1 MLLLHLQTRDCKCV
15 MKNMNTTIKHSGV
28 VESVGGDCIKVRIVQ
43 TSACVSCK
51 VAGHCHAS
59 DKKDKTVDVYGAGL
73 SGLNVGDEVLVVA
86 SENTGWFAVALSFIL
101 PFIIVV
107 TVLFAVLAVS
117 GNELVAALSCL
128 FSLVPYFV
136 LLYFLRDKIRKR
148 ISFTIER
155 NI

>member
-1 MLLLHLQTRDCKCV
+1 MLLLHLQTRDCKCA

-28 VESVGGDCIKVRIVQ
+28 VESVVGDCIKVRIVQ

-59 DKKDKTVDVYGAGL
+59 DKKDKIVDVYGAGI
-73 SGLNVGDEVLVVA
+73 SGLDVGDEVLVVA

-117 GNELVAALSCL
+117 GNELAAALSAL
-128 FSLVPYFV
+128 FSLVPYFL
-136 LLYFLRDKIRKR
+136 LLYFLRDRIRKR

>member
-1 MLLLHLQTRDCKCV
+1 M
-15 MKNMNTTIKHSGV
+15 

-59 DKKDKTVDVYGAGL
+59 DKKDKTVDVYGAGM

-101 PFIIVV
+101 PFIILV

-117 GNELVAALSCL
+117 GNELVVALSCL

>member
-1 MLLLHLQTRDCKCV
+1 M
-15 MKNMNTTIKHSGV
+15 

-51 VAGHCHAS
+51 VAGHCNAS
-59 DKKDKTVDVYGAGL
+59 DKKDKTVDVYGAGM

-117 GNELVAALSCL
+117 GNELVAALLCL

>member
-1 MLLLHLQTRDCKCV
+1 M
-15 MKNMNTTIKHSGV
+15 

-59 DKKDKTVDVYGAGL
+59 DKKDKTVDVYGVGM

-117 GNELVAALSCL
+117 GNELAAALSGL

-136 LLYFLRDKIRKR
+136 LLYFLRDRIRKR